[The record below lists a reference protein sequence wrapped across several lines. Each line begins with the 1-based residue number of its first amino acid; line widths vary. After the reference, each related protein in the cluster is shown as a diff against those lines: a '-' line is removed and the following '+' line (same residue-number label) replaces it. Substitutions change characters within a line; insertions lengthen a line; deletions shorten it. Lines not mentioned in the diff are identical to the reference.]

1 MIRSLSMLVI
11 SVSVFGFAVWLKTLD
26 AGSSQLFIDEPRR
39 EATAAPQPAAR
50 PPHWSQPR
58 AAEAPTG

>member
-26 AGSSQLFIDEPRR
+26 AGAGQLFIDAPRR
-39 EATAAPQPAAR
+39 EAADTLRPVAE
-50 PPHWSQPR
+50 PPHRS
-58 AAEAPTG
+58 PTG